1 MSKRPNFKD
10 ARGHH
15 IRVYSEVYDSPAY
28 KALTPPDV
36 MAYLALLRD
45 LKGSNN
51 GDLSLTLTK
60 AKERGISHHTTL
72 ARSLRALCAVGLI
85 CLTRK
90 GGSQRGGQR
99 LPSLYAV
106 TDIDVYEMRHK
117 QVEARKA
124 DFAWRKVTTV
134 EHGRSLIEQAEA
146 NAKKGASKL
155 KPQGH
160 KLTATG
166 TPADAITPLIRPPGD
181 TWQDIPGHLVTHGK
195 NSANPMPARV
205 TDGFSSDDDFRSHR
219 TRRVPPIHIATP
231 SGEIEGDSDREAV
244 PQAVTRKAAKYLA
257 NLPRGAHDV
266 VAIQAGRGA
275 GLSLEQLSAWADP
288 QTVALALAGGSRPW
302 RDLWTLGI
310 DRSLLES
317 QA

>member
-1 MSKRPNFKD
+1 MNKRTNYKD
-10 ARGHH
+10 ERGHH

-36 MAYLALLRD
+36 IAYLALLRD
-45 LKGSNN
+45 LKGTNN

-146 NAKKGASKL
+146 NTKKGASKL
-155 KPQGH
+155 KTQGH

-166 TPADAITPLIRPPGD
+166 TPADVIRPLNRPPGD
-181 TWQDIPGHLVTHGK
+181 TWQDRPGHLLTHGK

-205 TDGFSSDDDFRSHR
+205 TDGFSSDDDFQSHR
-219 TRRVPPIHIATP
+219 TRRVSPIHTATP
-231 SGEIEGDSDREAV
+231 NGESEGDSDREAV

-257 NLPRGAHDV
+257 NLPRGAHDAHV
-266 VAIQAGRGA
+266 IQAGRGA
-275 GLSLEQLSAWADP
+275 GLTIEQLSAWADS
-288 QTVALALAGGSRPW
+288 QTVARALAGGSRPW
-302 RDLWTLGI
+302 RDLWTLDI
-310 DRSLLES
+310 DRSLLER

>member
-1 MSKRPNFKD
+1 MTKRSAFKD
-10 ARGHH
+10 PRGHH
-15 IRVYSEVYDSPAY
+15 IRVYSEVYDSPAF

-36 MAYLALLRD
+36 MAFLSLLRD
-45 LKGSNN
+45 LKSTNN

-60 AKERGISHHTTL
+60 ARERGISHHTTL

-106 TDIDVYEMRHK
+106 SDVDVYEMRHK

-146 NAKKGASKL
+146 NTKKGASKL
-155 KPQGH
+155 KNQGH

-166 TPADAITPLIRPPGD
+166 TPADVIKPLNRPPGD
-181 TWQDIPGHLVTHGK
+181 TWHDRPGHLLTHGK
-195 NSANPMPARV
+195 NTENPMPMRV
-205 TDGFSSDDDFRSHR
+205 TDGFPIVDDCQNHR
-219 TRRVPPIHIATP
+219 TRRVSPIHIATP
-231 SGEIEGDSDREAV
+231 MGESDREAV
-244 PQAVTRKAAKYLA
+244 PVAVTRKAAKYLTT
-257 NLPRGAHDV
+257 LPRGLHDFEV
-266 VAIQAGRGA
+266 IQAGLAA
-275 GLSLEQLSAWADP
+275 GLSIEQLSAFADT
-288 QTVALALAGGSRPW
+288 QTVAQALAAGSRPW
-302 RDLWTLGI
+302 RDLWTLTI
-310 DRSLLES
+310 QRAAMES

>member
-1 MSKRPNFKD
+1 MNKRTNYKD
-10 ARGHH
+10 ERGHH

-28 KALTPPDV
+28 KALTPHDV

-45 LKGSNN
+45 LKGTNN

-106 TDIDVYEMRHK
+106 TDVDVYEMRHK

-124 DFAWRKVTTV
+124 DFSWRKVTTV

-146 NAKKGASKL
+146 NTKKGASKL
-155 KPQGH
+155 KTQGH
-160 KLTATG
+160 KLTSTG
-166 TPADAITPLIRPPGD
+166 TPADVIRPLNRPPGD
-181 TWQDIPGHLVTHGK
+181 TWQDRPGHAVTLGK
-195 NSANPMPARV
+195 SPENLASMRV
-205 TDGFSSDDDFRSHR
+205 SGDFLGDADFASHR
-219 TRRVPPIHIATP
+219 TPDVSPIHIATP

-275 GLSLEQLSAWADP
+275 GLSLEQLSACADS
-288 QTVALALAGGSRPW
+288 QTVARALAGGSRPW

>member
-1 MSKRPNFKD
+1 MTKRTNYKD
-10 ARGHH
+10 ERGHH

-45 LKGSNN
+45 LKGANN

-85 CLTRK
+85 RLTRK

-106 TDIDVYEMRHK
+106 TDVDVFEMHHK

-124 DFAWRKVTTV
+124 DFSWRKVTTV
-134 EHGRSLIEQAEA
+134 EHGQSLIEQAEA

-155 KPQGH
+155 KALGH

-166 TPADAITPLIRPPGD
+166 TPADAITPINRLPGD
-181 TWQDIPGHLVTHGK
+181 TWQDRPGHLLTHGK
-195 NSANPMPARV
+195 NSANPMPMRV
-205 TDGFSSDDDFRSHR
+205 TGGFSSVGDFQNHR
-219 TRRVPPIHIATP
+219 TPRVSPIHIATP
-231 SGEIEGDSDREAV
+231 KGESEGDCGRQAV

-257 NLPRGAHDV
+257 SLPRGAHDV
-266 VAIQAGRGA
+266 LAIQAGHSA

-288 QTVALALAGGSRPW
+288 QTVARALAVGSRPW
-302 RDLWTLGI
+302 RDLWTLDI

>member
-1 MSKRPNFKD
+1 MTKRSDFKD
-10 ARGHH
+10 PRGHH
-15 IRVYSEVYDSPAY
+15 IRVYSDVYDSPAF

-45 LKGSNN
+45 LKGTNN

-106 TDIDVYEMRHK
+106 TDVGVYEMRHK
-117 QVEARKA
+117 QIEARKA
-124 DFAWRKVTTV
+124 DFAWRKVTAV
-134 EHGRSLIEQAEA
+134 EHGRSLIDQAEA
-146 NAKKGASKL
+146 NAKKATSIL
-155 KPQGH
+155 KSQGH
-160 KLTATG
+160 KLPGTE
-166 TPADAITPLIRPPGD
+166 TPADVITPKNRTPVD
-181 TWQDIPGHLVTHGK
+181 RWQGRPGHAVTLGK
-195 NSANPMPARV
+195 SPENLASMRV
-205 TDGFSSDDDFRSHR
+205 SGDFLGDADFASHR
-219 TRRVPPIHIATP
+219 TPDVSPIHIATP
-231 SGEIEGDSDREAV
+231 MGESVRDSDCEAV

-257 NLPRGAHDV
+257 SLPRGAHDV
-266 VAIQAGRGA
+266 VAIQAGHSA
-275 GLSLEQLSAWADP
+275 GLSLEQLSAWADS
-288 QTVALALAGGSRPW
+288 QTVARALAGGSRPW
-302 RDLWTLGI
+302 RDLWTLDI
-310 DRSLLES
+310 HRSLLES

>member
-1 MSKRPNFKD
+1 MNKRTNYKD
-10 ARGHH
+10 ERGHH

-45 LKGSNN
+45 LKGTNN

-106 TDIDVYEMRHK
+106 TDVDVYEMRHK

-124 DFAWRKVTTV
+124 DFSWRKVTTV

-146 NAKKGASKL
+146 NTKKGASKL
-155 KPQGH
+155 KTQGH

-166 TPADAITPLIRPPGD
+166 TPADVIRPLNRPPDD
-181 TWQDIPGHLVTHGK
+181 TWQDRPGHAVTLEK
-195 NSANPMPARV
+195 SPENLASMRV
-205 TDGFSSDDDFRSHR
+205 SGDFLGDADFASHR
-219 TRRVPPIHIATP
+219 TPDVSPIHIATP
-231 SGEIEGDSDREAV
+231 SGEIEGDSDRESV

-275 GLSLEQLSAWADP
+275 GLSLEQLSAWPDS
-288 QTVALALAGGSRPW
+288 QTVARALAGGSRPW
-302 RDLWTLGI
+302 RDLWTLEI